1 MAGALNLVLEPLAVE
16 TSCFGLDFYRFCAGP
31 RPPKC
36 SNLKNED
43 FPGIDLQQ
51 LGWRRWRRSQR
62 RCYKFRLVAGSTAP
76 SNTFIAN
83 KSITIPPG
91 TLDPSS
97 RSPCRRLTHFCP
109 TQIPKVPFSVGNSI
123 SDPWGN
129 HKSQTVIRVC
139 FPNCSSPLCLHLN
152 QSIKT
157 LLALPPSPPAAGTA
171 KDWSVGKKRP
181 LSKVL
186 RKKRSKVFL
195 PIPLFPPAG
204 REGGRRLNWW
214 GCIRQ
219 AALLFHACV
228 HQPACC
234 ARPFAQIHKIQIQ
247 IQIRIKIN

>member
-1 MAGALNLVLEPLAVE
+1 MAGALNLVLEPLVLE

-109 TQIPKVPFSVGNSI
+109 TQIPKVPFFGGKQYFGSLRQPQVSDCHQSVL
-123 SDPWGN
+123 P
-129 HKSQTVIRVC
+129 K
-139 FPNCSSPLCLHLN
+139 
-152 QSIKT
+152 
-157 LLALPPSPPAAGTA
+157 LLKP
-171 KDWSVGKKRP
+171 
-181 LSKVL
+181 
-186 RKKRSKVFL
+186 
-195 PIPLFPPAG
+195 PLFAPQPINQNPPCPPPHLLQRQELQKIDRWERKG
-204 REGGRRLNWW
+204 R
-214 GCIRQ
+214 CQ
-219 AALLFHACV
+219 KF
-228 HQPACC
+228 
-234 ARPFAQIHKIQIQ
+234 
-247 IQIRIKIN
+247 